1 MDSSIAAGAA
11 TIDIATLMALILSAV
26 SAIAAIAAVIA
37 SLHVHYK
44 DGLPSLV
51 VYLYHNRDQGTTE
64 LVLANVGKGVARNV
78 QIRGLDESFVQTSL
92 LKSVNRSFAFRGV
105 SCLAP
110 GVELRTVVVAGT
122 QGVKECEGKRCEV
135 TLTYEEAGFMRKSRK
150 SECPFSLGYEDLAHS
165 VYAISDLHRIRQELE
180 KERKAAEKMLAV
192 EKRIAASLENL
203 VDSASEQDV

>member
-1 MDSSIAAGAA
+1 MDSCVAAGVA

-51 VYLYHNRDQGTTE
+51 VYLYHNRDQGATE

-78 QIRGLDESFVQTSL
+78 QIRGLDESFVQASL

-110 GVELRTVVVAGT
+110 GG
-122 QGVKECEGKRCEV
+122 
-135 TLTYEEAGFMRKSRK
+135 
-150 SECPFSLGYEDLAHS
+150 
-165 VYAISDLHRIRQELE
+165 
-180 KERKAAEKMLAV
+180 
-192 EKRIAASLENL
+192 
-203 VDSASEQDV
+203 